1 MREHYKIFTTSARLL
16 LTALILTLSVSQA
29 NAGEQSYYWYVT
41 DATVY
46 PTGSGTVY
54 LDTVEVAEADRDY
67 KSEMELQTVTYA
79 YAGSKYF
86 YGYSKPANGYMF
98 VGWKTLDATYY
109 DDIVDNPNVK
119 LKDYLSTDFA
129 SYNSDDS
136 FYLSTTQ
143 TSKNTDVEYYSFI
156 PDNTLVA
163 MFGHI
168 ALHYVPGQSDLGT
181 IEVED
186 PSAEIGDITTIT
198 ATPNSDVN
206 ASFLYWLNDS
216 GDVVS
221 TNAQCDVEIKR
232 NITYTAVFS
241 APGYETIDFGK
252 NGGYRLISDLDH
264 DVDYEYGSATNIYI
278 TPEIWSSYTYTVR
291 TDTVYGTK
299 EIEVDTII
307 NGVDTFTN
315 VIVPDTQYIRTDT
328 TTYYQTYESS
338 FHGNEYITDEN
349 VSAYGFNAGS
359 AVLVHGTGLVTFNH
373 TTKGQYSTPFTQGN
387 LVAAGSDG
395 TDIATL
401 SQDTA
406 KYYLFDEKTNTFN
419 AVTSGVV
426 PAGSGYLV
434 ITSDQPEY
442 KYDTLYFVTAD
453 EYNASHPDM
462 DVNSDGTID
471 TGDVLTIYNG
481 IQTGVTDGLD
491 VNNDGQVDT
500 QDVLSV
506 YEYIRTN

>member
-1 MREHYKIFTTSARLL
+1 MRKIYEITTSVRLL
-16 LTALILTLSVSQA
+16 LTALIITLSTSQA

-46 PTGSGTVY
+46 PTGSGTIY
-54 LDTVEVAEADRDY
+54 LADQETEEADRDY
-67 KSEMELQTVTYA
+67 KSEMELKTVEYD

-86 YGYSKPANGYMF
+86 YGYSKPASGYIF
-98 VGWKTLDATYY
+98 VGWKTLDPTYY
-109 DDIVDNPNVK
+109 DDIVDDPNIK

-129 SYNSDDS
+129 SYSQDDA

-143 TSKNTDVEYYSFI
+143 TSENNDVECYSYI

-168 ALHYVPGQSDLGT
+168 ALHYVPGQTGLGT
-181 IEVED
+181 MEVEN

-198 ATPNSDVN
+198 ATPNSDLK
-206 ASFLYWLNDS
+206 ATFLYWLNDS
-216 GDVVS
+216 GEVVS
-221 TNAQCDVEIKR
+221 TNATYDVEIKR
-232 NITYTAVFS
+232 NITYTAVFG

-252 NGGYRLISDLDH
+252 NGSYRLISDLDH
-264 DVDYEYGSATNIYI
+264 DIDYEYGSANHIYI
-278 TPEIWSSYTYTVR
+278 TPEIWSTYTYTLR
-291 TDTVYGTK
+291 TDTIYGTK
-299 EIEVDTII
+299 TIEVDTII

-349 VSAYGFNAGS
+349 TGAYGFNAGT
-359 AVLVHGTGLVTFNH
+359 AALVHGTGLVTFNH
-373 TTKGQYSTPFTQGN
+373 TEKGQYSTPFTQGN
-387 LVAAGSDG
+387 LVAADSAG

-401 SQDTA
+401 PQDTI

-419 AVTSGVV
+419 SVKSGVV

-453 EYNASHPDM
+453 EYKASHPDM
-462 DVNSDGTID
+462 DVNGDGTVD
-471 TGDVLTIYNG
+471 TGDVLTIYNA
-481 IQTGVTDGLD
+481 IQTGVTDGMD
-491 VNNDGQVDT
+491 INNDGQVDT

-506 YEYIRTN
+506 YEYIRAN